1 MKLGTIKSRKKA
13 RIEVIP
19 LIDIMFFLL
28 ATFVLISLKMTENKG
43 LNVALP
49 KSSTNE
55 SKSNKATKDNKDI
68 TITIN
73 SSGSLFLDKTETTLE
88 DLKLK
93 LSQEQGLE
101 ERSLILLGDE
111 SSRLDKTIEVL
122 DLAKELKFGSVLV
135 RTKSKN

>member
-1 MKLGTIKSRKKA
+1 MKLARIKIKKNA

-43 LNVALP
+43 LSVALP
-49 KSSTNE
+49 QSSTNDTKS
-55 SKSNKATKDNKDI
+55 SKSTKDNKDI
-68 TITIN
+68 TITIDSN
-73 SSGSLFLDKTETTLE
+73 GVLYLDKTEMTLE
-88 DLKLK
+88 SLKLK
-93 LSQEQGLE
+93 LSEEDNLE
-101 ERSLILLGDE
+101 AKSLILQGDE
-111 SSRLDKTIEVL
+111 SSRLNKTIEIL

>member
-1 MKLGTIKSRKKA
+1 MKLGTVKARRKA

-55 SKSNKATKDNKDI
+55 SKSTKAAKDNKDI

-73 SSGSLFLDKTETTLE
+73 SSGLLFLDKTETTLE
-88 DLKLK
+88 NLKLK